1 MFIHPLS
8 CAQVLALFLC
18 PVSFPIIDI
27 LVRVCSGSGF
37 ASVAFS
43 ALGFLSILAFTS
55 RAVPAEVPMVHK
67 VIFIGLWHL
76 LHSVAPA
83 LSR

>member
-1 MFIHPLS
+1 MYVFRLPHS

-18 PVSFPIIDI
+18 PISFPIIGV
-27 LVRVCSGSGF
+27 LVWDHSG
-37 ASVAFS
+37 S

-55 RAVPAEVPMVHK
+55 RGVPAEVPIVHK
-67 VIFIGLWHL
+67 VIFICFWHL
-76 LHSVAPA
+76 LHSVASA